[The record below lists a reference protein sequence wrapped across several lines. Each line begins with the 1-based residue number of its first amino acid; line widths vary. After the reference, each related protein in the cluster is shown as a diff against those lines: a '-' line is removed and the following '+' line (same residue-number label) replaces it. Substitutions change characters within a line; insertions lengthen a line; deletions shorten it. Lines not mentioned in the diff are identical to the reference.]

1 MKLLGLLD
9 RFFYR
14 IEYALIV
21 LFLGSM
27 ILLAF
32 TQVVLRNIFGTGIVW
47 ADTIVRHLVLWL
59 GFMGAAVA
67 TSDERHISIDAFT
80 KFFPARIKHAVMILT
95 SLFAV
100 VVCYYLGTAAWGYV
114 LEERTN
120 GGDLVLGIPT
130 WVALLIIP
138 SGYFLLAFHF
148 LVKVV
153 QNIVRVFSNETETA

>member
-1 MKLLGLLD
+1 MKLLKLLD

-14 IEYALIV
+14 IEYVLLV

-32 TQVVLRNIFGTGIVW
+32 TQVVLRNFFGTGIIW

-59 GFMGAAVA
+59 GFVGAAIA

-80 KFFPARIKHAVMILT
+80 KFFPERTKHGIAILT

-100 VVCYYLGTAAWGYV
+100 IVCYFLSAAAWTYV

-120 GGDLVLGIPT
+120 GGDLVLSIPT

-138 SGYFLLAFHF
+138 SGYLLLAFHF
-148 LVKVV
+148 LVKAV
-153 QNIVRVFSNETETA
+153 QNVLRAFRDTSEKP

>member
-32 TQVVLRNIFGTGIVW
+32 TQVVLRNFFGTGIVW
-47 ADTIVRHLVLWL
+47 ADTVVRHLVLWL
-59 GFMGAAVA
+59 GFMGAAIA

-80 KFFPARIKHAVMILT
+80 KFFPSRVKHAIMILT

-100 VVCYYLGTAAWGYV
+100 VVCYYLSAAAWAYV

-120 GGDLVLGIPT
+120 GGDLVLSIPT
-130 WVALLIIP
+130 WVVLLIIP
-138 SGYFLLAFHF
+138 SGYLLLAFHF
-148 LVKVV
+148 LVKAV
-153 QNIVRVFSNETETA
+153 QNFFRAMSNKPETA